1 MRTNQSKK
9 AKGLDKVICPIC
21 DHRHRVQ
28 SKDLD
33 AHLRSLESKGER
45 TATRQQRQQ
54 QTPAPVSDREAVTR
68 LRNMRAAWSHVA
80 AEHMPEDVR
89 QVLGV

>member
-1 MRTNQSKK
+1 MRIQPNRRDYVT
-9 AKGLDKVICPIC
+9 CTEC
-21 DHRHRVQ
+21 DRPHKLQR
-28 SKDLD
+28 KDLD
-33 AHLRSLESKGER
+33 AHLSSLARKGER